1 MRLARQTL
9 FHPAAL
15 GVSSHVLAYSTQ
27 FASGRQIKAVSADG
41 GAPTVLI
48 DRKEQQ
54 WPRISPDGTRMAWL
68 QIDPLEQNADIWV
81 EDLARQTRTR
91 VTTAPTAISGM
102 SGPRTGAGWHIDPDS
117 EDRRR
122 LSIVSADGSGA
133 SQNLVCPEAYCEPT
147 DWSSDGRE
155 LIVNTYEPGGTDVW
169 AVAVTA

>member
-1 MRLARQTL
+1 M
-9 FHPAAL
+9 
-15 GVSSHVLAYSTQ
+15 
-27 FASGRQIKAVSADG
+27 
-41 GAPTVLI
+41 LI

-91 VTTAPTAISGM
+91 VTTAPERDLGHVWS
-102 SGPRTGAGWHIDPDS
+102 PDGCWLAYHPDG

-122 LSIVSADGSGA
+122 LSIISADGSGA

-155 LIVNTYEPGGTDVW
+155 LIVNTYDPSGTDVW
-169 AVAVTA
+169 AVAVLPDGRSRPLLHTRFNERDARLSPDRRWIAYRLG